1 MQDLKQRT
9 FLFAGAV
16 GKLILDLPYSTVNKA
31 YFAQFVRCSFSVDAN
46 YRVARRAKSDADF
59 INKLK
64 IVEEECDESVYFL
77 ELLREFNPDFQARI
91 NSLINE
97 GIEILTIIVAS
108 ITTTRSRISKS
119 RINVLLTS

>member
-9 FLFAGAV
+9 FLFAVAV
-16 GKLILDLPYSTVNKA
+16 GKLILDLPYSAVNKA
-31 YFAQFVRCSFSVDAN
+31 YFAQLVRCSSSVGAN
-46 YRVARRAKSDADF
+46 YRAARRAKSDADF

-77 ELLREFNPDFQARI
+77 ELLREFNPDSQERI

-97 GIEILTIIVAS
+97 GIEILKIIVAS
-108 ITTTRSRISKS
+108 ITTTRNRISKS
-119 RINVLLTS
+119 